1 MGLVY
6 NTIEKPRSGKAM
18 KEFNWGP
25 ALFLIIYQV
34 VLLASLPFYFAFSF
48 PSVWMWAATIVLLYL
63 TGLSITAG
71 YHRYFA
77 HRSYKTNS
85 IMETILLFFGS
96 MSVQGSVLR
105 WSFEHRLH
113 HAHVDTDKDPYSIKK
128 GFWYAHFLWLME
140 KPADIDPK
148 IVPDLMKNPR
158 VMFQDRYYGFCA
170 ILSNVAVF
178 LLVGWLLNDFWGAFF
193 LASWTRI
200 FLLHHF
206 TWFINSLAHTWGDKP
221 FCQEQSAVNNYV
233 ISLLTFGEGYH
244 NYHHVFANDYR
255 NGIRWYHFDPTKWL
269 IWTLAKFG
277 LAHHLKQMDAAVIA
291 KRMVMERKNLLLDRI
306 HQLWYVK
313 SEELSDKVNEISE
326 RLVSEVARFN
336 QLKEHYRKLQSEHV
350 EITTLD
356 NLKNELARIQK
367 NLKDDWKLWVE
378 LSRNIMRLKQLPVSS

>member
-1 MGLVY
+1 MF
-6 NTIEKPRSGKAM
+6 RQ
-18 KEFNWGP
+18 FNWGP

-34 VLLASLPFYFAFSF
+34 VLLAALPFYFAFSF
-48 PSVWMWAATIVLLYL
+48 PSIGMWIATIVLLYL
-63 TGLSITAG
+63 TGLSVTAG
-71 YHRYFA
+71 YHRYFS

-85 IMETILLFFGS
+85 LMETILLFFGS
-96 MSVQGSVLR
+96 MSVQGSALR

-140 KPADIDPK
+140 KPEDIDPK

-158 VMFQDRYYGFCA
+158 VMFQHRHYGLCA
-170 ILSNVAVF
+170 TLSNVFVF

-269 IWTLAKFG
+269 IWTLSKIG
-277 LAHHLKQMDAAVIA
+277 LTHHLKQMAPSVIA
-291 KRMVMERKNLLLDRI
+291 KRMVMERKHLLLDRI

-313 SEELSDKVNEISE
+313 SEELTDKVNEISE
-326 RLVSEVARFN
+326 RIVAQLASFN
-336 QLKEHYRKLQSEHV
+336 QLKEHYRKLQEERV
-350 EITTLD
+350 ELSTLD
-356 NLKNELARIQK
+356 NLKNELSRIQA
-367 NLKDDWKLWVE
+367 NLKADWKLWIE
-378 LSRNIMRLKQLPVSS
+378 LSRNIMRLKPLPVK

>member
-1 MGLVY
+1 MF
-6 NTIEKPRSGKAM
+6 

-34 VLLASLPFYFAFSF
+34 LLLVSLPFYFTFNF
-48 PSVWMWAATIVLLYL
+48 PSIWMWAATITLLYL

-71 YHRYFA
+71 YHRYFS
-77 HRSYKTNS
+77 HRSYKTNPF
-85 IMETILLFFGS
+85 METILLFFGS
-96 MSVQGSVLR
+96 MSVQGSALR

-113 HAHVDTDKDPYSIKK
+113 HAHVDTDEDPYSIKK

-140 KPADIDPK
+140 KPANIDPK

-158 VMFQDRYYGFCA
+158 IMFQDRYYGTCA
-170 ILSNVAVF
+170 IASNVAVF

-269 IWTLAKFG
+269 IWTLSKLG
-277 LAHHLKQMDAAVIA
+277 LVHHLKQMDPSVIA

-313 SEELSDKVNEISE
+313 SEELADKVNEISE
-326 RLVSEVARFN
+326 RIVAELARFN
-336 QLKEHYRKLQSEHV
+336 QLKEHYRKLQREQV
-350 EITTLD
+350 EPSTLD
-356 NLKNELARIQK
+356 NLKSEISRMKK
-367 NLKDDWKLWVE
+367 NLKADWKLWVE
-378 LSRNIMRLKQLPVSS
+378 LSRNIMRLKPLPTL